1 MRNLEQGTVLFS
13 RYKIVDLIGSG
24 GSSNVYL
31 AENMRIG
38 NLVAIKVVSNKD
50 SHVNLIE
57 EKDLLKELRHSAIPI
72 IVDIEEDE
80 DRLYLVEEYVEG
92 MPLGSLK
99 LQLSE
104 EEMKDIMLQLCDVL
118 LYLHTSFN
126 EPIIYRDLKP
136 DNIIRMN
143 NGRIKLVDFG
153 IAVKHSEMSAKP
165 TVHYGTR
172 GYAAPEQLSYSKSNE
187 KTDIYALGV
196 SVYYML
202 TGKNLSQP
210 PYRLKP
216 IREVNPEISPEFSA
230 IVNKTIETLPIK
242 RYQNVTQLIHDLK
255 HIGRRHKGE
264 EDFLSFKE
272 KSRLVVTCCGARRGI
287 GTTHM
292 VFTLGTYFAQLGKRT
307 AIIEW
312 QNRDDL
318 IKLASVY
325 DDIEEG
331 RHSYRFNGID
341 CYVYGK
347 GSDYSKTIDGLYD
360 VILVD
365 AGSYEELEQQGSYD
379 LSDDLFMI
387 CGSKDWEIDYFE
399 DILFSGANQRF
410 KYLFNF
416 TTEDVFKKLRHQV
429 KGITCHQLPYNP
441 DPYRLQEPTEN
452 LLNQLFVEVS
462 PAAIIK
468 GKGLLYEAKSFTK
481 NYFKELAKR

>member
-31 AENMRIG
+31 AENLRIG

-50 SHVNLIE
+50 SHVNLIA

-92 MPLGSLK
+92 TPLGSLK

-104 EEMKDIMLQLCDVL
+104 EDMKDIMLQLCDVL
-118 LYLHTSFN
+118 LYLHTSFD

-153 IAVKHSEMSAKP
+153 IAIKHSEMTANP

-172 GYAAPEQLSYSKSNE
+172 GYSAPEQLSYSRSDE

-196 SVYYML
+196 SVYYMF

-216 IREVNPEISPEFSA
+216 IREVNPEISPEFGA
-230 IVNKTIETLPIK
+230 IVNKAIETLPVK

-255 HIGRRHKGE
+255 HMGQRHQGE

-272 KSRLVVTCCGARRGI
+272 KSRLVLTCCGTRRGS
-287 GTTHM
+287 GSTHM
-292 VFTLGTYFAQLGKRT
+292 VFMLGSYFKQLGKRV
-307 AIIEW
+307 ALIEW
-312 QNRDDL
+312 QNRDDF

-325 DDIEEG
+325 DTIEEG
-331 RHSYRFNGID
+331 RYAFEFNGID
-341 CYVYGK
+341 CYFYAK
-347 GSDYSKTIDGLYD
+347 GSNYSETINGLYD
-360 VILVD
+360 VIIVD
-365 AGSYEELEQQGSYD
+365 GGSYEELEQRGSYEF
-379 LSDDLFMI
+379 SDDLLMV
-387 CGSKDWEIDYFE
+387 CGTKDWEIDYFE
-399 DILFSGANQRF
+399 DILFSGADERF
-410 KYLFNF
+410 KYFLNL
-416 TTEDVFKKLRHQV
+416 TSEIAYKKIRRQI
-429 KGITCHQLPYNP
+429 KGISCHQLPYNP
-441 DPYRLQEPTEN
+441 DPYAPLTATIDLFSQI
-452 LLNQLFVEVS
+452 FVEMNPKVLV
-462 PAAIIK
+462 K
-468 GKGLLYEAKSFTK
+468 GKGSLYEAKSFAK
-481 NYFKELAKR
+481 KYFKELANK